1 MVRKYKV
8 IQCPNCSA
16 YTYIPFSAHQNS
28 CPRCNFQLA
37 FHELDGTLVSTV
49 QEAQKHV
56 REQQYA
62 LHSMIPLDTSLCPA
76 KKVLQIL
83 RSFPSD
89 NPQWLPIHEI
99 FQRSIEAGLLP
110 KEVQEAIDILTA
122 EGFLEKRDDTIRA
135 VPLN

>member
-8 IQCPNCSA
+8 VQCPNCSV
-16 YTYIPFSAHQNS
+16 YTYIPFSAHRNS
-28 CPRCNFQLA
+28 CARCNFQVA
-37 FHELDGTLVSTV
+37 FHELEGTIVSTV
-49 QEAQKHV
+49 QEAQKRV

-62 LHSMIPLDTSLCPA
+62 LHGLVPLDISLRPA

-83 RSFPSD
+83 RSYQSD
-89 NPQWLPIHEI
+89 YPQWIPIHEI

-110 KEVQEAIDILTA
+110 KEVQEAIDILKA

>member
-16 YTYIPFSAHQNS
+16 YTYIPFGAHRNS
-28 CPRCNFQLA
+28 CPRCNFQIA
-37 FHELDGTLVSTV
+37 IHELEGTIASTV
-49 QEAQKHV
+49 QEAQKRV

-62 LHSMIPLDTSLCPA
+62 LHGLVPLDTSLHPA

-83 RSFPSD
+83 RSFQSD
-89 NPQWLPIHEI
+89 YPQWLPIHEI

-110 KEVQEAIDILTA
+110 KEVQEAIDILAA